1 MQSIS
6 LCLYLYVRAFQ
17 YGTSV
22 KTERGSDT
30 VLLMEQKCVC
40 WGGGYTYKE
49 MQMTLTS

>member
-30 VLLMEQKCVC
+30 VLSMEQKCVC
-40 WGGGYTYKE
+40 GGGYTYKE
-49 MQMTLTS
+49 MQMTLAS

>member
-22 KTERGSDT
+22 ETERGSDT
-30 VLLMEQKCVC
+30 VLSMEQKCVC
-40 WGGGYTYKE
+40 VGGGGVHI
-49 MQMTLTS
+49 